1 MSELWLTYTDAD
13 GARQR
18 VAVGRDEFVIG
29 RHSENDLV
37 IADSRLSR
45 RHAKIARSNGSFLIE
60 DLGSSNGT
68 DVNGNP
74 VFDPAEIRSGDVIS
88 FGGLEAAVEMELRRE
103 NAVQPAALSSTPTP
117 PSQSKAKE
125 KEDKGES
132 RGIPLWLILLAP
144 VTAAVLVV
152 VVAGVVLLVVSR
164 GTDVSANTVEEDDPI
179 ETTDKPSN
187 SKDDGPP
194 ANNDIAGPNGTT
206 PTNNGGSTTG
216 PADTE
221 PTPTPANLSE
231 TAKVEVNGAA
241 FLRKI
246 AQNNPRAFLTGEQ
259 AKRVSTKVKQFS
271 GSSAVADNIKSA
283 RKSSAEIKA
292 LAAAKNLKPQMLA
305 AAAIAK
311 LGGSRGDVL
320 ATAQSIADVLDKLS
334 IQLGNELADDCLLSI
349 AAFDQGAAGDTMKM
363 RNMLQDLA
371 NKSSESSRTIRS
383 IWFLQKE
390 GKISQGEFERAL
402 VFLAIGTI
410 AQNPKEFGVSAE
422 PLDL

>member
-1 MSELWLTYTDAD
+1 MSELWLTYTDVD
-13 GARQR
+13 GSRRR

-37 IADSRLSR
+37 ISDSRLSR
-45 RHAKIARSNGSFLIE
+45 RHAKIVRSNGSFLLE

-68 DVNGNP
+68 DLNGSP

-88 FGGLEAAVEMELRRE
+88 FGGLDASVEIAVTQEKRVEPIAAQVVTPAPVSAKGRE
-103 NAVQPAALSSTPTP
+103 GN
-117 PSQSKAKE
+117 E
-125 KEDKGES
+125 EDS

-152 VVAGVVLLVVSR
+152 VIAGVVLLVVSR
-164 GTDVSANTVEEDDPI
+164 GTDVSANTVDEDDPI
-179 ETTDKPSN
+179 ITTDKPSN
-187 SKDDGPP
+187 SRVDDPPSNTETAATNGTSP
-194 ANNDIAGPNGTT
+194 ANSGGPTT
-206 PTNNGGSTTG
+206 DPTD
-216 PADTE
+216 AE

-231 TAKVEVNGAA
+231 TAKVEINGSA

-246 AQNNPRAFLTGEQ
+246 AQNNPRAFLTAEQ
-259 AKRVSTKVKQFS
+259 AKRVNSKVKQFS

-283 RKSSAEIKA
+283 NKNAAQIKT
-292 LAAAKNLKPQMLA
+292 LATAKNMKPQMLA

-311 LGGSRGDVL
+311 LGSSRGDVL
-320 ATAQSIADVLDKLS
+320 VTAQAMADVLDRLS

-349 AAFDQGAAGDTMKM
+349 AAFDQGAAGETMKM

-390 GKISQGEFERAL
+390 GKITQAEFERTL

-410 AQNPKEFGVSAE
+410 AQNPKEFGVNAE
-422 PLDL
+422 ALNL